1 MDIRSSIII
10 DKASKSFNGV
20 RAIDNL
26 TFGVG
31 KGEIFG
37 LIGPDGAGKTTLI
50 RCIAGLLALDAGSIT
65 VEGIDVFKNPDQVKN
80 IAGYMSQR
88 FSLYT
93 DLSVL
98 ENIRFF
104 GDLYGIPRRRQ
115 LEMIPGL
122 LHFARLEE
130 YKNRR
135 AEYLSGGMRQ
145 KLALVCTLINEP
157 SVLLLDEPT
166 TGVDPVSRLEL
177 WQIFRSIRDQGR
189 TVFLSTPYMD
199 EAERCDNI
207 GFIHSGKL
215 NALGTPDQM
224 KSIVDGFIFEA
235 IVSKS
240 KAALELLRESHVF
253 KDVQVFGERLH
264 IISGEDKS
272 ESQVEE
278 TLKKIGV
285 DVTAVRKTSPVI
297 EDAFMQI
304 VQETHEIWE
313 DK

>member
-1 MDIRSSIII
+1 MDAIPSIVV
-10 DKASKSFNGV
+10 DRASKNFNSVKALDDLSFS
-20 RAIDNL
+20 
-26 TFGVG
+26 VG
-31 KGEIFG
+31 KGGIFG

-50 RCIAGLLALDAGSIT
+50 RCIAGLLAFDAGSIT
-65 VEGIDVFKNPDQVKN
+65 VEGIDVAKKPDLVKN

-104 GDLYGIPRRRQ
+104 GDLYGIPRKRQ

-130 YKNRR
+130 FKHRR

-145 KLALVCTLINEP
+145 KLALACTLINEP

-177 WQIFRSIRDQGR
+177 WHIFRSIRDQGK
-189 TVFLSTPYMD
+189 TVFMSTPYMD
-199 EAERCDNI
+199 EAERCNNV
-207 GFIHSGKL
+207 GFIYSGKL
-215 NALGTPDQM
+215 RTLGTPDQI
-224 KSIVDGFIFEA
+224 KSLVTGFIFEV

-240 KAALELLRESHVF
+240 KTALELLRSSRVF

-264 IISGEDKS
+264 IISDEDKS

-278 TLKKIGV
+278 ILKKNGV
-285 DVTAVRKTSPVI
+285 EVTAVRRTSPVI
-297 EDAFMQI
+297 EDAFMQVMQKEPE
-304 VQETHEIWE
+304 VQE
-313 DK
+313 DV